1 MGFSF
6 KVAPGVRIRASNRG
20 LRASVGPRV
29 ARVHVGAGRTSV
41 SSGLGPVSLYH
52 TVGKGRGR
60 QSSGPTRTSIAAYE
74 RQLRQAAKL
83 QQASELADAFQAIM
97 NVHREEFSAVTPPVA
112 PPPPPVDQDEI
123 RKRHEQEALRGIGVL
138 HHAARAA
145 ARQQAAEKSAAE
157 IAAATAWYEE
167 QRAHLQAD
175 LDQQW
180 RQLLANDPD
189 IVFATLTEAFDD
201 NEAPAA
207 VASVDSGE
215 VSVVVLVPGIDAIPE
230 RMPERTPA
238 GNLSLKKLT
247 KGVRNSFYAA
257 LVCGN
262 VLVTVREATAV
273 APSIT
278 CIRVAVIRR
287 SPPDAYGKRSA
298 ECLLAARFGRT
309 ALEGVQWQTASAAHI
324 VNDASSELQIRQVAS
339 GELRPLDLGQEHAL
353 AEMLQAIDLEELG
366 DGPEPLPHSDAPTS
380 A

>member
-1 MGFSF
+1 
-6 KVAPGVRIRASNRG
+6 
-20 LRASVGPRV
+20 
-29 ARVHVGAGRTSV
+29 
-41 SSGLGPVSLYH
+41 
-52 TVGKGRGR
+52 
-60 QSSGPTRTSIAAYE
+60 
-74 RQLRQAAKL
+74 
-83 QQASELADAFQAIM
+83 M
-97 NVHREEFSAVTPPVA
+97 NVHRGEFPAVTPPVA

-123 RKRHEQEALRGIGVL
+123 RKRLEQEALRGIGVL

-189 IVFATLTEAFDD
+189 LIFETLTEAFDD

-215 VSVVVLVPGIDAIPE
+215 VSVVVVVPGIDAIPE

-257 LVCGN
+257 LVSGN
-262 VLVTVREATAV
+262 VLVTVREAMAV
-273 APSIT
+273 APGIT
-278 CIRVAVIRR
+278 WIRVAVIRR
-287 SPPDAYGKRSA
+287 SLPDAYGKRSA
-298 ECLLAARFGRT
+298 ECLLAARFCRT
-309 ALEGVQWQTASAAHI
+309 ALDGVQWRTASAAQI

-339 GELRPLDLGQEHAL
+339 GELRPLELAQEHAL

-366 DGPEPLPHSDAPTS
+366 DGPEPVPA
-380 A
+380 